1 MMKATKG
8 KVSIS
13 LDVSLL
19 HDIEVYSKAKKIPR
33 SKVIE
38 DALKKW
44 QQKLKKREMIEG
56 YKAMAQENA
65 RITEEYAKLGQEVW
79 PDE

>member
-1 MMKATKG
+1 MKAAKG

-13 LDVSLL
+13 LEVSLL
-19 HDIEVYSKAKKIPR
+19 QDIEMYSKARKISR
-33 SKVIE
+33 SQVIE
-38 DALKKW
+38 NALKKW
-44 QQKLKKREMIEG
+44 QQKLKRREMIEG

-65 RITEEYAKLGQEVW
+65 QIADEFAKSGQEVW